1 MNLSTYAL
9 SVLTATLGV
18 ATTSAVDVPCLT
30 ESDCRAAADEAGIT
44 NFYADVP
51 NDTKGCYIKEGKN
64 KAFYTPGGSVS
75 QMMTEDLP
83 GIQARLWCEGPESI
97 GKDSR
102 DAYDGGYSSDMLSN
116 EEWLQG
122 ELKVDKDWDY
132 DQNDPVAEDMNSG
145 SAIPFRIGVITAAV
159 VCIVSS
165 L

>member
-1 MNLSTYAL
+1 MNLSTYTLAAL
-9 SVLTATLGV
+9 TVTLGV
-18 ATTSAVDVPCLT
+18 ATTTAVDVPCLT
-30 ESDCRAAADEAGIT
+30 ESDCRAAAEAAGIT
-44 NFYADVP
+44 QFFADVP

-64 KAFYTPGGSVS
+64 KAFWTPGGSVS
-75 QMMTEDLP
+75 QMMTEDLA
-83 GIQARLWCEGPESI
+83 GIQARLWCEGPESM
-97 GKDSR
+97 GKDGR

-132 DQNDPVAEDMNSG
+132 DQKDPPAEDMNSG

>member
-9 SVLTATLGV
+9 AVLTVTLGV

-30 ESDCRAAADEAGIT
+30 VDECAEAAKKAGIAH
-44 NFYADVP
+44 FYADLP
-51 NDTKGCYIKEGKN
+51 NDTKGCYIKEGKD
-64 KAFYTPGGSVS
+64 KAFFLLGSVS

-97 GKDSR
+97 GQDR
-102 DAYDGGYSSDMLSN
+102 DGYDGGYSSDMLSN

-122 ELKVDKDWDY
+122 ELKVDSDWDY
-132 DQNDPVAEDMNSG
+132 DQNNPPAEDMVNSG
-145 SAIPFRIGVITAAV
+145 SAIPFRVGVITAAV
-159 VCIVSS
+159 VGFVSS